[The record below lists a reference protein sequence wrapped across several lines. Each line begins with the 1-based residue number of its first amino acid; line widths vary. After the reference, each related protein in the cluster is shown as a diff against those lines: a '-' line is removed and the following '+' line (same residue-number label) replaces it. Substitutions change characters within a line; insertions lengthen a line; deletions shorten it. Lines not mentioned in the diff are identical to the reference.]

1 MVQTCVIFWLRPF
14 LALLGLGAYP
24 VTKRRVVGP
33 AACCSKVNKQARLVE
48 RKVCFI
54 SDASNWGSAREQT
67 SVQRQLATCG
77 ARAFIDWRKGLHVDP
92 AQSALIVIF
101 KLVVGSLTSVILMVG
116 GTVKLQS
123 QGSFVP
129 VFLRP
134 VLRIVAAHVLGTV
147 GSSRS

>member
-1 MVQTCVIFWLRPF
+1 M
-14 LALLGLGAYP
+14 
-24 VTKRRVVGP
+24 
-33 AACCSKVNKQARLVE
+33 E

-67 SVQRQLATCG
+67 SVQRQLATRG
-77 ARAFIDWRKGLHVDP
+77 ARAFIDRRRGLHVDP

-147 GSSRS
+147 GSSRG